1 MLSYGFVKFSRR
13 LMSWQWYSD
22 VTVFKLFAH
31 LMLSANIKD
40 KQWRGTLIKRGDVIS
55 SIARLSAETG
65 LTVHQVRT
73 ALDKLTSTGE
83 VKITNYSHF
92 TVYSIADYDGFQS
105 EEWEE
110 SCPDYADTV
119 TENDKA
125 SAGKS
130 QTEGRE
136 QTASGQSGVREY
148 KEEYKR
154 NYKNKNNYNK
164 SYSPPAGKTNGKKF
178 MSEPSFDL
186 DLFLQYAKTHDPTL

>member
-1 MLSYGFVKFSRR
+1 
-13 LMSWQWYSD
+13 MSWQWYTD

-40 KQWRGTLIKRGDVIS
+40 KQWRGTKIKRGDVIS

-73 ALDKLTSTGE
+73 ALEKLTSTE
-83 VKITNYSHF
+83 EIKITNYSHF

-105 EEWEE
+105 EEWEDE
-110 SCPDYADTV
+110 PCPDSADTV

-125 SAGKS
+125 SAGKC
-130 QTEGRE
+130 QAEGRE
-136 QTASGQSGVREY
+136 RTASGQSGVREY

-154 NYKNKNNYNK
+154 NYKNKNNYK
-164 SYSPPAGKTNGKKF
+164 KCYSPPAGKTPGKTYLSS
-178 MSEPSFDL
+178 SEPSFDL
-186 DLFLQYAKTHDPTL
+186 NAFLQYAMTHEPTL